1 MKSQTKYRIGKVH
14 ITITNP
20 ADAKKRIENATLNGQ
35 GGYVCVSNM
44 RTVVYANKHEDY
56 RNVMEEAFMCLPDGM
71 PLVWMAKLWGEK
83 DVQRTTG
90 PDLMVAMLKDA
101 SNGLK
106 HFLLGDTEETLSALK
121 SKYSQ
126 SSVVGTYSPAFCEVD
141 EFDYED
147 IAKKIQQSGADV
159 VWVALRAP
167 KQDFFAAKL
176 FEYLPNKVL
185 IGVGAAFRFALG
197 EIKHPSKVAQKM
209 GLTGF
214 FWRKKSIRV
223 ILLYV
228 SYALHIIAYGIRIIF
243 SRFFRIN
250 NN

>member
-1 MKSQTKYRIGKVH
+1 MFIFSEKYRIGKVY
-14 ITITNP
+14 ITVTNP
-20 ADAKKRIENATLNGQ
+20 NDAKERIEKAALNGQ

-71 PLVWMAKLWGEK
+71 PLVWMGKLWGEK
-83 DVQRTTG
+83 DVLRTTG
-90 PDLMVAMLKDA
+90 PDLMVEMLKDT

-121 SKYSQ
+121 NKYLQ
-126 SSVVGTYSPAFCEVD
+126 SSIVGTYSPAFCEVD

-147 IAKKIQQSGADV
+147 IAKRIRESNADV

-167 KQDFFAAKL
+167 KQDFFAARL
-176 FEYLPNKVL
+176 FEFLPDKVL

-197 EIKHPSKVAQKM
+197 EIKHPNKMVQKM

-214 FWRKKSIRV
+214 FWRKMSIKNFITYV
-223 ILLYV
+223 HFFVMLSIFTIEILFR
-228 SYALHIIAYGIRIIF
+228 RIF
-243 SRFFRIN
+243 HLN
-250 NN
+250 

>member
-1 MKSQTKYRIGKVH
+1 MSVSLEKYRIGKVH
-14 ITITNP
+14 ITVTTP
-20 ADAKKRIENATLNGQ
+20 DGAKSRIEQAALSGQ

-71 PLVWMAKLWGEK
+71 PLVWMAKLWGQK
-83 DVQRTTG
+83 SVHRTTG
-90 PDLMVAMLKDA
+90 PDLMVAMLNNTTK
-101 SNGLK
+101 GLK

-121 SKYSQ
+121 SKYLQ
-126 SSVVGTYSPAFCEVD
+126 SSIVGTYSPAFCDVD

-147 IAKKIQQSGADV
+147 IAQRIRESNADV

-167 KQDFFAAKL
+167 KQDFFAARL
-176 FEYLPNKVL
+176 FEYLPDKVL

-197 EIKHPSKVAQKM
+197 EIKHPNKMVQKM

-214 FWRKKSIRV
+214 FWRKMSIKNFITYV
-223 ILLYV
+223 HFFVMLSIFTIEILFR
-228 SYALHIIAYGIRIIF
+228 RIF
-243 SRFFRIN
+243 HLN
-250 NN
+250 